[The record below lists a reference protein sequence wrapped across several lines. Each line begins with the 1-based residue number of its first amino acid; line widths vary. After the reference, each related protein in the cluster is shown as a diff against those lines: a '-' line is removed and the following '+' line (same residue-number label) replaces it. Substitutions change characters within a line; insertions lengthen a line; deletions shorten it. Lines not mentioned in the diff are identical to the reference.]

1 MNIII
6 KEINIK
12 YRFKVNKNINNNNPE
27 EEYKYD
33 EFVIIQYPRGDDV
46 SFAEGYINNIQNNY
60 KIFHSINTKNKSSGS
75 PCYTRNL
82 KVI

>member
-12 YRFKVNKNINNNNPE
+12 YRFKVNKNINNNNSE

-33 EFVIIQYPRGDDV
+33 EFVIIQYPEEMMFLLLKDILII
-46 SFAEGYINNIQNNY
+46 FKIIIKYLIQLIL
-60 KIFHSINTKNKSSGS
+60 KID
-75 PCYTRNL
+75 L
-82 KVI
+82 LVLLVIQEI